1 MQGMA
6 IQKKSTPVAKPV
18 AGKKSTAMVPWAQRF
33 AGFAKAAVEQ
43 VKGIGGVGQSI
54 KFGAGGTITVAGG
67 TVPGNRLNVIIL
79 ASCFE
84 NAWYGGEP
92 YDADDPQP
100 PICYAFG
107 ELQEG
112 MAPHEECQAAQS
124 ADCAG
129 CEKNAFGSA
138 AVGRGKACGNKK
150 RLALLLAKDI
160 EGADDVASA
169 ELAIAKISP
178 TNLKTLAGYVRALA
192 EDTGRPPFGVVTEIS
207 GYPDQKNQYR
217 LEFKMEELIEDEGIL
232 DALEAR
238 LVKAQEFLQQPY
250 GPPIERP
257 KKAAPRSGGNKKFAA
272 QGKKK

>member
-1 MQGMA
+1 MA
-6 IQKKSTPVAKPV
+6 IQKK
-18 AGKKSTAMVPWAQRF
+18 KSTAIVTWDKRF
-33 AGFAKAAVEQ
+33 ASFAKQAVEQ
-43 VKGIGGVGQSI
+43 VKGIGGVGQSV

-67 TVPGNRLNVIIL
+67 VVPGNRLNVIIL
-79 ASCFE
+79 VSCFE
-84 NAWYGGEP
+84 NAWYGGAP

-100 PICYAFG
+100 PLCYAYG
-107 ELQEG
+107 ELAEG

-124 ADCAG
+124 ADCAS

-150 RLALLLAKDI
+150 RLALLLSKDI
-160 EGADDVASA
+160 DGADDVSSA
-169 ELAIAKISP
+169 ELAMAKISP

-207 GYPDQKNQYR
+207 GYPDTKNQYR

-238 LVKAQEFLQQPY
+238 LEKAQEFLQQPY
-250 GPPIERP
+250 GPPIDRP
-257 KKAAPRSGGNKKFAA
+257 AKSKKQVGKSAKFAA
-272 QGKKK
+272 GKRR

>member
-6 IQKKSTPVAKPV
+6 NQKKSAPAAKPV
-18 AGKKSTAMVPWAQRF
+18 TGKKSTAMVPWAQRF

-43 VKGIGGVGQSI
+43 VKGIGGVGQSV

-67 TVPGNRLNVIIL
+67 TVPDNRLPVIIL

-84 NAWYGGEP
+84 NAFYDAA

-124 ADCAG
+124 ADCAS

-169 ELAIAKISP
+169 ELAVAKISP

-207 GYPDQKNQYR
+207 SYPDQKNQYR

-238 LVKAQEFLQQPY
+238 LPKVQEFLQQPY
-250 GPPIERP
+250 GPPIDRP
-257 KKAAPRSGGNKKFAA
+257 KKAAPRGGGNKKFAA